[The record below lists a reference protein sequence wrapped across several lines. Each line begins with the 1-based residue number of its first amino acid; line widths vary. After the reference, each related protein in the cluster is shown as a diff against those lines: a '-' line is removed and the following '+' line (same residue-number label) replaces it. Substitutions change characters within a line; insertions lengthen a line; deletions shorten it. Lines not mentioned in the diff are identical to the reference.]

1 MIAEI
6 NMIFAKKQKIRGG
19 KMKKSLIFAV
29 LVLCFVPMTFGQI
42 VTNGNQSVQYIRMMS
57 RNATTDIDAVYFNPA
72 GLTQMKNGFHLALH
86 NQTVIQKKTVENSY
100 PLLNEATYVGDVNVP
115 IFPNIYAVYK
125 KDKLAI
131 FFGFGPNA
139 GGGTADF
146 TTGLPSFET
155 SISNLPALLTGM
167 GLPTTAYS
175 VDLAFKGSSIFLGVQ
190 AGASY
195 ALSDMFSVSAGVRFI
210 KATNTYEG
218 SIKNIMINP
227 GHPFL
232 NPTGAMLPA
241 AQFFTT
247 IGQPAYAAMTG
258 DAAVNAKQTG
268 TAIQPILG
276 LFFKPT
282 EKLSVGLRYEF
293 NGSLELE
300 NDTSVDDTGMFPD
313 GVKVHSDI
321 PAILSIGL
329 GYELA
334 PNLRVNVSGNYFFEK
349 QADLEGAEDLI
360 DKNSYNFSVGF
371 EYKATKK
378 FLLSTGFEINKISVS
393 DNYQSDLS
401 HEISSSQIGFGG
413 QYKLSQNLDLDFGSV
428 LVMYSDAD
436 KTIVSPLVG
445 PYTEKYTRTSLVFAF
460 GLGYQF

>member
-1 MIAEI
+1 
-6 NMIFAKKQKIRGG
+6 
-19 KMKKSLIFAV
+19 MKKSLIFAV
-29 LVLCFVPMTFGQI
+29 LVLCIVPMTFGQI

-57 RNATTDIDAVYFNPA
+57 RNASTDIDAVYFNPA

-86 NQTVIQKKTVENSY
+86 NQTIFQKKTVENSY

-125 KDKLAI
+125 KDKLAL

-146 TTGLPSFET
+146 KTGLPSFET
-155 SISNLPALLTGM
+155 SISNLPALLTLM

-175 VDLAFKGSSIFLGVQ
+175 VDLAFKGSSIYLGVQ

-195 ALSDMFSVSAGVRFI
+195 ALSDMFSVSAGIRFI

-227 GHPFL
+227 MHPLL
-232 NPTGAMLPA
+232 NPTSAMLPA

-282 EKLSVGLRYEF
+282 EKLSIGLRYEF

-360 DKNSYNFSVGF
+360 DKNSYNFSVGL
-371 EYKATKK
+371 EYKVTKK
-378 FLLSTGFEINKISVS
+378 FLLSTGFEVNKISVS

-413 QYKLSQNLDLDFGSV
+413 QYKLSQNLDLDFGSI
-428 LVMYSDAD
+428 LVIYSDAD
-436 KTIVSPLVG
+436 KTIISPLVG